1 MSAWIERDRPDVMVV
16 DVSIEIALLAR
27 LHGVPVVLV
36 AQRGIRH
43 DAAHALAYAQASA
56 IAAPWTAATHLP
68 GEGPPERLLT
78 FTGAVSRFD
87 GEPPPGR
94 SEAGGDVLVLIGAG
108 GHELRP
114 EDVLAAARS
123 APHRRWHVA
132 GALRTPETTNVIDH
146 GPAAPVLP
154 LLRACSVVVG
164 TAGSNIVAEVAA
176 ARRPF
181 VCLPQAEAV
190 PGTGAS
196 GGGAPPAGRRDRVHA
211 TAPHIGVARP
221 AARCGSATDGPV
233 GSAARRSRGVA
244 PCGGRPG
251 CGVQRMRVAVATLA
265 RGRALH
271 LQRQALAVS
280 RLRPA
285 PSAYVVLALDE
296 RRPDPPGATVLH
308 RPLPSDASIRLGAAR
323 NEMIAAAAERA
334 DLVVCLDVDCLPAP
348 DLLRRLSSAAAAT
361 RGRDLLAGPVGRLA
375 PTPRQRLV
383 PTPAERRR
391 ARDVTRRGPR
401 PVAPAGRLVREPR
414 MELFWSLS
422 FAVTPETHAR
432 IGGFDERYEGYGAE
446 DTDYGFRAREAGV
459 GLVWVGGAWTYHQHH
474 PVSTP
479 PREHLDDIVSNSR
492 RFHQRW
498 GRWPMEGWLHAFARA
513 GLVRWS
519 TDGETIE
526 AVGSVST

>member
-1 MSAWIERDRPDVMVV
+1 
-16 DVSIEIALLAR
+16 
-27 LHGVPVVLV
+27 
-36 AQRGIRH
+36 
-43 DAAHALAYAQASA
+43 
-56 IAAPWTAATHLP
+56 
-68 GEGPPERLLT
+68 
-78 FTGAVSRFD
+78 
-87 GEPPPGR
+87 
-94 SEAGGDVLVLIGAG
+94 
-108 GHELRP
+108 
-114 EDVLAAARS
+114 
-123 APHRRWHVA
+123 
-132 GALRTPETTNVIDH
+132 
-146 GPAAPVLP
+146 
-154 LLRACSVVVG
+154 
-164 TAGSNIVAEVAA
+164 
-176 ARRPF
+176 
-181 VCLPQAEAV
+181 
-190 PGTGAS
+190 
-196 GGGAPPAGRRDRVHA
+196 
-211 TAPHIGVARP
+211 
-221 AARCGSATDGPV
+221 
-233 GSAARRSRGVA
+233 
-244 PCGGRPG
+244 
-251 CGVQRMRVAVATLA
+251 MRVAVATLA

-348 DLLRRLSSAAAAT
+348 DLLRRLSSAAAET

-375 PTPRQRLV
+375 PTPRQRLAA
-383 PTPAERRR
+383 TPAERRR
-391 ARDVTRRGPR
+391 ARDATRRGPR

-519 TDGETIE
+519 RDGETIE
-526 AVGSVST
+526 AIGSVST